1 MTQSIWSVHGR
12 AHPTKIKEIECL
24 PALTVFH
31 LVPAIPSRIK
41 MPLFLFKQASFV
53 KVFFVAF
60 VGMAGVSKQF
70 GQNTPC
76 CQGWE
81 SRRSADKKGHF
92 WKESNSGFSGEGK
105 EMPQGAHETDDASK
119 MLYIAVYYDKIPSF
133 RRE

>member
-1 MTQSIWSVHGR
+1 
-12 AHPTKIKEIECL
+12 
-24 PALTVFH
+24 
-31 LVPAIPSRIK
+31 

-76 CQGWE
+76 CQEWE

-105 EMPQGAHETDDASK
+105 EMTLGAHETDAASN
-119 MLYIAVYYDKIPSF
+119 MLYMPVNYYKVPSF
-133 RRE
+133 QRK